1 MIGTVRKS
9 LIRKRR
15 KPPPTAR
22 QAAKEGIA
30 GPSTDPATNLLLT
43 DIVLRGATVMARMA
57 IEQALLSKRYD
68 PETAKTI
75 VARRGLGKRLFSM
88 GISRIA
94 ARSLPG
100 MLIVGSGMAGK
111 ILLDR
116 ARAQRQAR
124 RATASSAAPPAKSPV
139 DN

>member
-1 MIGTVRKS
+1 MVKAVRKS

-22 QAAKEGIA
+22 QAAKKGIA

-57 IEQALLSKRYD
+57 IEQALLNQRYD
-68 PETAKTI
+68 PKTAKTI
-75 VARRGLGKRLFSM
+75 VAKRGLGKRLFSM

-100 MLIVGSGMAGK
+100 MLVVGSGMAGK
-111 ILLDR
+111 IMLDR
-116 ARAQRQAR
+116 ARARRQAR
-124 RATASSAAPPAKSPV
+124 RAALSSAPTPDKLPGES
-139 DN
+139 